1 MSVVVVCGSTA
12 ASACKN
18 DPVREADPNQLHEV
32 RCCSD
37 TSLGNGWK
45 QHANCQAAGFGT
57 WGESDISGVCNR
69 AKTYN
74 EAVDICEAVG
84 ARLCTEEELLA
95 DCARGTGCGF
105 DREYNWSS
113 STYTA
118 SIGEQPLAIVVPDS
132 TNTPTLSPNAC
143 TLPTKPI
150 WLAIGTNG
158 QACDEL
164 RTIGI
169 NDELTFLFYSEELTV
184 QNALDDFRKIEV
196 EYKVLGD
203 SRTKWKIESDFF
215 NGENQRPY
223 ATTGPD
229 GVLRFSQTMFVNQLE
244 GVEAGVWL
252 EWKWKVE
259 LNSGLKVE
267 YRSSTNGSGGV
278 IYVQ

>member
-1 MSVVVVCGSTA
+1 
-12 ASACKN
+12 
-18 DPVREADPNQLHEV
+18 
-32 RCCSD
+32 
-37 TSLGNGWK
+37 
-45 QHANCQAAGFGT
+45 
-57 WGESDISGVCNR
+57 
-69 AKTYN
+69 
-74 EAVDICEAVG
+74 
-84 ARLCTEEELLA
+84 
-95 DCARGTGCGF
+95 
-105 DREYNWSS
+105 
-113 STYTA
+113 
-118 SIGEQPLAIVVPDS
+118 
-132 TNTPTLSPNAC
+132 
-143 TLPTKPI
+143 LPTKPI

-164 RTIGI
+164 RTVGI

-203 SRTKWKIESDFF
+203 TRTKWRIESDFF
-215 NGENQRPY
+215 NGDNQRPY

-267 YRSSTNGSGGV
+267 YREDDSGSGGV